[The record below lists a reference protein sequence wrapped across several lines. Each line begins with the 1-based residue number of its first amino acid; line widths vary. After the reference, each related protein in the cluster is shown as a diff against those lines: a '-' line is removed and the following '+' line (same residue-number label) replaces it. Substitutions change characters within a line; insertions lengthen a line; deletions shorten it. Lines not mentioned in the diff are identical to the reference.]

1 MVINYP
7 RLFKTS
13 PGSFIYSVIAP
24 LDSVFSHENFCDDDT
39 SPGHCGGR
47 FLYKGLPKRRSF
59 LTHSPYPEKILRI
72 IPSCL
77 CYMPT
82 CPICSDNVSSLPQ
95 HTTDCHTTP
104 ADMVISSVLT
114 KFVRDGDDDAIG
126 CPVSNCTNR
135 HRRRSNFLRH
145 LKNDHDLNSTTPH
158 SNGKRSLSSSLE
170 NLSEGAWKK
179 TKLVVD
185 KVRKVFKSD
194 FFSNI
199 SLVL

>member
-1 MVINYP
+1 M
-7 RLFKTS
+7 
-13 PGSFIYSVIAP
+13 
-24 LDSVFSHENFCDDDT
+24 
-39 SPGHCGGR
+39 
-47 FLYKGLPKRRSF
+47 
-59 LTHSPYPEKILRI
+59 
-72 IPSCL
+72 PS
-77 CYMPT
+77 

-104 ADMVISSVLT
+104 ADMVISGVLT

-170 NLSEGAWKK
+170 NLSEGARKK

-199 SLVL
+199 LLVLWTDLAAFFWSQTAHHEAAQGHILSHPKLSGAVQFPSYLALPRWGASCSP

>member
-13 PGSFIYSVIAP
+13 LGSLIYSVITP
-24 LDSVFSHENFCDDDT
+24 LDLIFSHENFCDDNT

-82 CPICSDNVSSLPQ
+82 CPICSNNVSSLPQ
-95 HTTDCHTTP
+95 HMMDCHTTP
-104 ADMVISSVLT
+104 ADMVISGVLT

-170 NLSEGAWKK
+170 NLSEGAQKK
-179 TKLVVD
+179 IKLVVD
-185 KVRKVFKSD
+185 KVCKVSKSD

-199 SLVL
+199 LLVL